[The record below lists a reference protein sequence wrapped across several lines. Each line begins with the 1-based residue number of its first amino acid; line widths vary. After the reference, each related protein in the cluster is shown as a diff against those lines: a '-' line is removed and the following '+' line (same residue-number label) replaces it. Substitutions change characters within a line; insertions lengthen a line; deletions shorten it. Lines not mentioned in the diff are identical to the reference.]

1 MGNPSQ
7 ILQAKPDCR
16 FIRRGDVLF
25 GIVLSAVAVM
35 IMFDAWRDAYRI
47 SVSDEECSYV
57 LLAPVV
63 VGWLAWVRRSALS
76 SCRLRA
82 QWFGLAA
89 LAVGWMVWWYG
100 YLSDPVIWRAGA
112 VMIAVA
118 SFMAVVG
125 LDASIKLAPALL
137 ACVFLIPIDPTGRY
151 HVAQPLETATAFAT
165 QRACDLFGMAV
176 DRSGNLLSINGVDV
190 TIAEACNGIR
200 MVLTLFMVCYVVAF
214 TLPLKTWL
222 RFLLLAASPLV
233 AVVSNVIRL
242 VPTVW
247 MFGHT
252 SRATAEEFHNA
263 GGWVMTVLAFIVL
276 MGIAM
281 LLQEVTE
288 TQPQVAGRESLGPQA
303 KQLQGTGT

>member
-1 MGNPSQ
+1 MGKPEQ
-7 ILQAKPDCR
+7 ILEPRSGCR
-16 FIRRGDVLF
+16 FIRRSDVLF
-25 GIVLSAVAVM
+25 GIALSAVAVL

-47 SVSDEECSYV
+47 AATDEECSYV

-63 VGWLAWVRRSALS
+63 IGWLAWVRRSALS
-76 SCRLRA
+76 SCPLRG
-82 QWFGLAA
+82 QWVGLAA
-89 LAVGWMVWWYG
+89 LSLGWTVWWYG
-100 YLSDPVIWRAGA
+100 YLTDPVIWRAGA

-118 SFMAVVG
+118 SFMAAVG

-137 ACVFLIPIDPTGRY
+137 ACVFLIPVDPTGRY
-151 HVAQPLETATAFAT
+151 HVAQPLETATAFAA
-165 QRACDLFGMAV
+165 QRACDLFGMTV

-214 TLPLKTWL
+214 TLPLKSWL

-247 MFGHT
+247 MFGHA
-252 SRATAEEFHNA
+252 SQATAEEFHDV

-276 MGIAM
+276 MGIAV
-281 LLQEVTE
+281 LFQEATDKKPE
-288 TQPQVAGRESLGPQA
+288 GSGPESLDPQA
-303 KQLQGTGT
+303 KQLQGAGT